1 VETLSHAPVHFCVI
15 GLEMEAGAVGFHR
28 ASHKHVTRPVSRVLY
43 RARMEAR
50 R

>member
-1 VETLSHAPVHFCVI
+1 LIFCVI
-15 GLEMEAGAVGFHR
+15 GLELEMETGAVGFHR

-43 RARMEAR
+43 RARMGAR